1 MGCCWVMKRR
11 ASARSACSL
20 PTRFDRAGS
29 CGMFCSQPNTME
41 RVNCIST
48 LARSAPVLG
57 RSRPRHAQ
65 HVEKLPIPIADGCCC
80 ARGRAHSL
88 KMRASPRPEVL
99 EAQAETPG
107 RLYTGRIRAIA
118 WPVGSQWVASG
129 KPAVGLIHFL
139 LSLPLAYHWLTTPM
153 PTRCPHHPGRLCR
166 TPTPPSHNDSPG
178 AALAF
183 ATGQNMPCPALLGTG
198 TVKRGQC
205 GTAR

>member
-1 MGCCWVMKRR
+1 LGDE
-11 ASARSACSL
+11 AQGFGQIGLL
-20 PTRFDRAGS
+20 PSDPIRQG
-29 CGMFCSQPNTME
+29 G
-41 RVNCIST
+41 VVWH
-48 LARSAPVLG
+48 VLLTAKHYG
-57 RSRPRHAQ
+57 TG
-65 HVEKLPIPIADGCCC
+65 KLYLDSGPEC
-80 ARGRAHSL
+80 
-88 KMRASPRPEVL
+88 ASPRPEVL

-139 LSLPLAYHWLTTPM
+139 LSLPLAYHWLTPPM